1 MKCHFG
7 KQQKTITHTE
17 IWTMSQTIQL
27 DVFLQ
32 GFCKKYRDKDYV
44 KPALCETERQ
54 LSTTGAQ
61 RESSYSMVL
70 RKKMRKESF
79 WQGVG
84 WKDLNL

>member
-32 GFCKKYRDKDYV
+32 GFCKKYRDKE
-44 KPALCETERQ
+44 LCEASFVWDREAAKHNRGTERK
-54 LSTTGAQ
+54 L
-61 RESSYSMVL
+61 L
-70 RKKMRKESF
+70 
-79 WQGVG
+79 
-84 WKDLNL
+84 